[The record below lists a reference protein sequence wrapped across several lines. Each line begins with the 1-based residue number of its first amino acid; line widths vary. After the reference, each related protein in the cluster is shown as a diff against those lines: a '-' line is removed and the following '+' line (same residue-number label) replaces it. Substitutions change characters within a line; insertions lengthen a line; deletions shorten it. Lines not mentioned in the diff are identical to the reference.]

1 MKKNYLI
8 LLAGSLIISSS
19 AISQSSNGDVINA
32 PRAAQKV
39 STSDPLMSNKSQSQI
54 PESKGL
60 ELWSDDFSDPA
71 TWTMTNSSTP
81 STDFSIETNTDLQ
94 SLNVTQMPAEL
105 TPFASATGSNGF
117 LWISSDAAPNNSD
130 NNGTP
135 IEVEA
140 TSELIDLSGSPFVT
154 LSFQHNYRWW
164 QDERGVRVSGDNGQ
178 TWTEYPITTDVIPD
192 DQNTGN
198 PDFARIDISSV
209 AGNSS
214 QVLIQFYYNDND
226 FWGWYWA
233 VDDVKINET
242 DQFDLKNEG
251 IYWGAEGT
259 FGVRVPYYQVPLD
272 QVIGYDISGG
282 VENVG
287 YEDQTDVVYTAS
299 VTSESFT
306 SSSAAS
312 TVNGLSSDSLDCATQ
327 FTPPALGQ
335 YIFDGN
341 VTSGATDA
349 TPTDNEILSADS
361 MVVTNY
367 IYARDNGVVDGGY
380 FPQVAFEGGN
390 YFDINQNQDLYGIDF
405 EFGASTGAGI
415 EIYGRLYE
423 VVGTADFLF
432 LEETELYTTVTGDE
446 GTEKTLVFPSKQTL
460 NAGSLYLITVGS
472 FAADLSLALAGDS
485 PDQTTFVFGDV
496 GAGGVDWYFS
506 RGTYKVRMNFDPILN
521 VNDIESSNTNLSIY
535 PNPANDVSNLN
546 FTLENTADVTISVT
560 DLSGKEVM
568 TKAIENAPAGEH
580 TVSLETSSFSNGI
593 YMVNYTAGNAAVT
606 KKLVINK

>member
-32 PRAAQKV
+32 PRAARKV
-39 STSDPLMSNKSQSQI
+39 ATSDPLMSNKSQSQI

-60 ELWSDDFSDPA
+60 ELWSDDFSDPS

-367 IYARDNGVVDGGY
+367 IYARDNGAVDGGY

-415 EIYGRLYE
+415 EVYGTLYE
-423 VVGTADFLF
+423 VVAGDFQF
-432 LEETELYTTVTGDE
+432 VAETELYTTVAGDE
-446 GTEKTLVFPSKQTL
+446 GTEHTLVFPSEQTL
-460 NAGSLYLITVGS
+460 NAGSLYLLTVGS
-472 FAADLSLALAGDS
+472 FAADLSLARAGDS
-485 PDQTTFVFGDV
+485 PDQTSFVFGDV

-506 RGTYKVRMNFDPILN
+506 RGTYKVRMNFDPVLN

-535 PNPANDVSNLN
+535 PNPANAISNVN

-606 KKLVINK
+606 KKLVINQ

>member
-8 LLAGSLIISSS
+8 LLAGSLILSST
-19 AISQSSNGDVINA
+19 AISQNSIENRINA
-32 PRAAQKV
+32 PAAIKKH
-39 STSDPLMSNKSQSQI
+39 STSDPLMSNKKQSHI
-54 PESKGL
+54 PASKGL
-60 ELWSDDFSDPA
+60 ELWSDDFSDPN

-81 STDFSIETNTDLQ
+81 SLDFSIETNTDLQ

-105 TPFASATGSNGF
+105 TPFASTTGSNGF

-135 IEVEA
+135 ISVEA
-140 TSELIDLSGSPFVT
+140 TSQVIDLSGSPFVT

-178 TWTEYPITTDVIPD
+178 TWTDFPVTTDVIPNE
-192 DQNTGN
+192 QNTGN

-242 DQFDLKNEG
+242 DQFDLKNDG

-272 QVIGYDISGG
+272 QVIGYDISGA

-312 TVNGLSSDSLDCATQ
+312 TVLGLSSDSLDCASQ

-335 YIFDGN
+335 YIFDGDI
-341 VTSGATDA
+341 TSSATDA
-349 TPTDNEILSADS
+349 TPSDNEILSTDS
-361 MVVTNY
+361 MDVTEF

-415 EIYGRLYE
+415 EVYGTLYE
-423 VVGTADFLF
+423 VVAGEFQFVA
-432 LEETELYTTVTGDE
+432 ETDIYTTVAGDE
-446 GTEKTLVFPSKQTL
+446 GTEKTLIFPSEQTL

-472 FAADLSLALAGDS
+472 FAADLSLAVAGDS
-485 PDQTTFVFGDV
+485 PDQTSFVFGDV
-496 GAGGVDWYFS
+496 GTGGVDWYFT
-506 RGTYKVRMNFDPILN
+506 RGTYKVRMNFNPILN
-521 VNDIESSNTNLSIY
+521 VNQIESANANLSIY
-535 PNPANDVSNLN
+535 PNPANELSNVN
-546 FTLENTADVTISVT
+546 FTLENTADVSISIT

-580 TVSLETSSFSNGI
+580 TVSLETATFSNGI
-593 YMVNYTAGNAAVT
+593 YMVNYTAGNTSVT